1 MQMIPLAE
9 RMRPHSIKEFIG
21 QTKIVGNNK
30 IINKILLSKKP
41 RNLILWGPAGCG
53 KTTLARLIAQSTGA
67 DMIELS
73 AVSSGKKDIEA
84 VLERARHNLDQELP
98 TILFLDEIHRFN
110 KAQQDLFLP
119 YLENGLITLIG
130 ATTENPSFEII
141 TPLLSR
147 SQLIILEALDDDSI
161 KKIVRRAIKKLGVN
175 KTITAEALDFI
186 AFVAQGDARRA
197 LGLLEITLDLSPTLD
212 LEAVKAA
219 SSQAINFYD
228 KKADNHYDLISAF
241 IKSLR
246 GSDADAALYYM
257 LRMLNSG
264 EDPKFIAR
272 RLIIFASED
281 IGLAGNGALGLA
293 NNCFDAVTKIG
304 MPEAQIVLAHVV
316 VAFARSKKSRES
328 YDLMLKLNDL
338 AQKFPNLPVP
348 LHIRNSPTKMMKD
361 LGYAKDY
368 HWQANFKHPDGF
380 LPPQIQ
386 ELLNQ
391 QK

>member
-1 MQMIPLAE
+1 MVPLAE
-9 RMRPHSIKEFIG
+9 RMRPQTIDEFIG
-21 QTKIVGNNK
+21 QSKIVGDNK
-30 IINKILLSKKP
+30 IINRILQVKKP

-53 KTTLARLIAQSTGA
+53 KTTLARLIAKSTNA

-73 AVSSGKKDIEA
+73 AVSSGKKDVEA

-147 SQLIILEALDDDSI
+147 SQLIILEALDDESI
-161 KKIVRRAIKKLGVN
+161 KKIIHHAIKKLGVN
-175 KTITAEALDFI
+175 KKITTEALDFI
-186 AFVAQGDARRA
+186 AFIAQGDARRA
-197 LGLLEITLDLSPTLD
+197 LGLLETALDLSPKLD
-212 LEAVKAA
+212 LNAIKTA

-246 GSDADAALYYM
+246 GSDAEAALYYM
-257 LRMLNSG
+257 IRMLNSG

-293 NNCFDAVTKIG
+293 NDCFDAVTKIG

-316 VAFARSKKSRES
+316 AAFAKSKKSRES
-328 YDLMLKLNDL
+328 YNLMIQFKDL
-338 AQKFPNLPVP
+338 AQQFPNLPVP
-348 LHIRNSPTKMMKD
+348 LHIRNAPTKLMKGV
-361 LGYAKDY
+361 GYGKGY
-368 HWQANFKHPDGF
+368 HWQAGFKHPDGF

-386 ELLNQ
+386 DILNK